1 MKRYYRRQ
9 LSVHWLRMNKHMNEK
24 HYNIMVKR
32 YCSTSCINVTVKFMH
47 GFSQWGSDNEVH
59 VGQCS

>member
-1 MKRYYRRQ
+1 M
-9 LSVHWLRMNKHMNEK
+9 HWLRMNEHMNEK
-24 HYNIMVKR
+24 HNKVKC

-47 GFSQWGSDNEVH
+47 GFSQWGSDNEEH